1 MERLKY
7 NMKPNGNALIRQFLA
22 LGVGAAAALG
32 FFPSDGL
39 ADDDIQR
46 IVAVIN
52 DEIVSEYDVSQRLG
66 LIIATT
72 GRLDSEEQYQQMR
85 KQVVG
90 SLVDEKLQYQEA
102 REHELSIDEKEVEQ
116 QFSQLA
122 AGNRITP
129 DQFEASLTQMGT
141 SKAAIM
147 HQLRANLAWT
157 NVVDARMRPFLSIGD
172 AEVNS
177 FLDRLVANKG
187 QPEYLVSEIFLSVDS
202 PDVEEETRTAA
213 VRLVQQIRSGVGFD
227 AVARQFSDLSTAALG
242 GDLGWMM
249 RDQLNEDVVPV
260 LDSMVEGTITEPIR
274 AAGGFYIVQLRDK
287 RKVMSGDPDETVL
300 DLQQIIMSAPAED
313 LDAELARLSEEAKK
327 ISSCRD
333 ITSAARAMG
342 SRDFG
347 SLGSLRLGDLPP
359 VLKAKVENVQ
369 VGKASEPIAMDS
381 EIRVLV
387 VCDMKEPEGRE
398 PNFLEVEDFL
408 SNQRLGLMA
417 RRYLRDLRRDA
428 IIDYR

>member
-1 MERLKY
+1 MERLKD
-7 NMKPNGNALIRQFLA
+7 NMKPNGSANIRQFLA
-22 LGVGAAAALG
+22 LGAAVAASVVLC
-32 FFPSDGL
+32 PSDGR
-39 ADDDIQR
+39 AEDDIQR
-46 IVAVIN
+46 IVAVVN
-52 DEIVSEYDVSQRLG
+52 DEIVSEYDVNQRLG

-116 QFSQLA
+116 QFTQLA
-122 AGNRITP
+122 AGNRITAE
-129 DQFEASLTQMGT
+129 QFATSLTQMGT
-141 SKAAIM
+141 SKDAIM

-172 AEVNS
+172 TEVNS

-202 PDVEEETRTAA
+202 PEEEEETRTAA
-213 VRLVQQIRSGVGFD
+213 IRLVQQIRSGVAFS
-227 AVARQFSDLSTAALG
+227 AVARQFSDLSTAAIG

-260 LDSMVEGTITEPIR
+260 IEKMVEGTVTEPIR
-274 AAGGFYIVQLRDK
+274 AAGGYYIIQLLDK

-300 DLQQIIMSAPAED
+300 ELQQIIMNAPAED
-313 LDAELARLSEEAKK
+313 LEAELARLSAESAKV
-327 ISSCRD
+327 SSCSD
-333 ITSAARAMG
+333 ITDAARAMG

-359 VLKAKVENVQ
+359 VLKAKVENLQ
-369 VGKASEPIAMDS
+369 PGNASEPIVMDN

-387 VCDMKEPEGRE
+387 VCDLKEPEGRE

>member
-1 MERLKY
+1 MDRL
-7 NMKPNGNALIRQFLA
+7 NNHMKSSGDRNRTALAAAFVTLLTTPLFLA
-22 LGVGAAAALG
+22 PESRAE
-32 FFPSDGL
+32 
-39 ADDDIQR
+39 DDVQR
-46 IVAVIN
+46 IVAVVN
-52 DEIVSEYDVSQRLG
+52 DQIVSEYDVNQRLG

-90 SLVDEKLQYQEA
+90 SLVDEQLQFQEA
-102 REHELSIDEKEVEQ
+102 HEHELTYDEKEAEQ
-116 QFSQLA
+116 QFAQLA

-129 DQFEASLTQMGT
+129 EQFEASLSQMGT
-141 SKAAIM
+141 SKDAIM
-147 HQLRANLAWT
+147 KQLVANLAWT
-157 NVVDARMRPFLSIGD
+157 QVVDARMRPFLSIGD
-172 AEVNS
+172 TEVNS

-187 QPEYLVSEIFLSVDS
+187 QPEYLVKEIFLTVDS
-202 PDVEEETRTAA
+202 PEEEEETKSAA
-213 VRLVQQIRSGVGFD
+213 VRLVEQIRSGVPFD
-227 AVARQFSDLSTAALG
+227 AVARQFSDLSSAALG

-249 RDQLNEDVVPV
+249 RDQLDEDIVPV
-260 LDSMVEGTITEPIR
+260 IEKMVEGTTTDPIR
-274 AAGGFYIVQLRDK
+274 AAGGYYIMQLLDK

-300 DLQQIIMSAPAED
+300 ELQQIVMAKPAEN
-313 LDAELARLSEEAKK
+313 LEEEMARLTEEAAKV
-327 ISSCRD
+327 SSCRD

-359 VLKAKVENVQ
+359 ILKSKVENLQ
-369 VGKASEPIAMDS
+369 PGQASEAIDMGN

-387 VCDMKEPEGRE
+387 ICDLKEPEGRE

-408 SNQRLGLMA
+408 SNQRLGLIA

>member
-1 MERLKY
+1 MNPYR
-7 NMKPNGNALIRQFLA
+7 NQLIRLAFA
-22 LGVGAAAALG
+22 LGIATTVSVG
-32 FFPSDGL
+32 FRPSAGL
-39 ADDDIQR
+39 ADEDIQR
-46 IVAVIN
+46 IVVVVN
-52 DEIVSEYDVSQRLG
+52 DQIVSEYDVSQRLG

-72 GRLDSEEQYQQMR
+72 GRLESEEQYQQMR

-90 SLVDEKLQYQEA
+90 TLVDEKLQYLEA
-102 REHELSIDEKEVEQ
+102 REHELNINEQEVEQ
-116 QFSQLA
+116 KFNQLA

-129 DQFEASLTQMGT
+129 DQFSSSLIQMGT
-141 SKAAIM
+141 SKDAIM
-147 HQLRANLAWT
+147 HQLRAGLAWS
-157 NVVDARMRPFLSIGD
+157 NVVDSRMRPFLSIGD

-187 QPEYLVSEIFLSVDS
+187 QPEYMVSEIFLSVDS
-202 PDVEEETRTAA
+202 PGEEDETRTAA

-227 AVARQFSDLSTAALG
+227 AVARQFSDLSTAAIG

-260 LDSMVEGTITEPIR
+260 IAKMVEGTTTDPIR
-274 AAGGFYIVQLRDK
+274 AAGGYYIMQLRDK

-300 DLQQIIMSAPAED
+300 ELQQLIMTAPSEGI
-313 LDAELARLSEEAKK
+313 DAEMARLTEEAKK
-327 ISSCRD
+327 INSCHD

-342 SRDFG
+342 SHDFG

-359 VLKAKVENVQ
+359 ILKAKVEYL
-369 VGKASEPIAMDS
+369 KAGNASQPIVMDG

-387 VCDMKEPEGRE
+387 VCDLEEPEGRE
-398 PNFLEVEDFL
+398 PNFLEIEDFL
-408 SNQRLGLMA
+408 SNQRLGLIA